1 MTRWLHAMIVAF
13 VPLLAN
19 AQSLRGTVVDT
30 AGRPVRYATI
40 RLLGDTLFTTPALAQ
55 ASTDSL
61 GHFEFRV
68 VPPGTHYVGAF
79 SFSYARTIRELPAG
93 GMNRDT
99 LRIVTGE
106 FERATARRD
115 SINRVRHRERVA
127 LARSRP
133 RRWQCTSGAKT
144 AEARATAAYEA
155 FGAGAPHGMQ
165 RVTSEYGMPSEAS
178 EFRRWFL
185 EPLTDAECARFARGF
200 DKQWSGLETDTIEV
214 YRFGRARFLPWLGGY
229 EGGFADADGKILA
242 IFIVP
247 D

>member
-1 MTRWLHAMIVAF
+1 MTCWLRAMLVAF

-30 AGRPVRYATI
+30 SGRPVRYATI
-40 RLLGDTLFTTPALAQ
+40 RLFGDTVFSAPPLAQ

-61 GHFEFRV
+61 GHFEFKAI
-68 VPPGTHYVGAF
+68 PAGTHYVGTF
-79 SFSYARTIRELPAG
+79 RVGYVRTIRVLPAG
-93 GMNRDT
+93 AVNGDT
-99 LRIVTGE
+99 LRIVMGE
-106 FERATARRD
+106 FERAKARRD
-115 SINRVRHRERVA
+115 SVNRVRHLERVA

-133 RRWQCTSGAKT
+133 RHWRCTSGTKT
-144 AEARATAAYEA
+144 AQARAAAAYQS
-155 FGAGAPHGMQ
+155 FGPAAPAGMQ
-165 RVTSEYGMPSEAS
+165 RVTSEYGMPSEAA

-200 DKQWSGLETDTIEV
+200 DKQLSGLETDTVEV
-214 YRFGRARFLPWLGGY
+214 YRFGRVRFLPWLGGY